1 MTSTLKVQVAIRSD
15 ELREWAGKHADAG
28 HHGVAHVLYQAA
40 EQAESLTEQ
49 ALREARAA
57 ALREAAD
64 ELDLPGSGAT
74 GYYAGYEHDGYRL
87 ATEAA
92 EEWLHDRAARIERG
106 EP

>member
-1 MTSTLKVQVAIRSD
+1 MSDTIRVQVAIDSA

-64 ELDLPGSGAT
+64 GSEAT
-74 GYYAGYEHDGYRL
+74 GYYSGAYVDGYH
-87 ATEAA
+87 EA
-92 EEWLHDRAARIERG
+92 ERHVDRWLRDRAARIERG
-106 EP
+106 ES

>member
-64 ELDLPGSGAT
+64 ELDLPGSEAT
-74 GYYAGYEHDGYRL
+74 GYYSGAYVDGYH
-87 ATEAA
+87 EA
-92 EEWLHDRAARIERG
+92 ERHVDRWLRDRAARIERG